1 MQPFSTRP
9 KYFLYYLR
17 PMQSVP
23 AARRLAVAASKLY
36 PGIHPDDVHLMQ
48 FLRENG
54 LEPTPASWNDPT
66 VDWSGFDA
74 ILIRTTWDYFRH
86 YAEFLAWLARIEHL
100 GVPTINPVPLLRW
113 NSDKRYLL
121 QLPVHGVDV
130 IPTHVARAADLGT
143 ALSAMQGAHV
153 VIKPT
158 VSGTAWHTVRGIVG
172 TPALSVAIS
181 DLPQQMDYLI
191 QPFLQEIEREGEL
204 SLLFFGGTFSH
215 AVRKRPAA
223 NDYRVQSEFGGSVEV
238 ITPGADVIAAA
249 ERALTAVAQLGYQGG
264 SYARIDGV
272 MSAGRFLIMEIEMI
286 EPALY
291 FGENKEAARRFA
303 EVITQRVALSLAPS
317 PA

>member
-1 MQPFSTRP
+1 MR
-9 KYFLYYLR
+9 L
-17 PMQSVP
+17 MQSAP
-23 AARRLAVAASKLY
+23 AARRLAIAASKLS
-36 PGIHPDDVHLMQ
+36 PGIHPDDAHLMQ
-48 FLRENG
+48 FLRDNG
-54 LEPTPASWNDPT
+54 IDPTPASWNDPT

-86 YAEFLAWLARIEHL
+86 YDEFLAWLARIEQL

-121 QLPVHGVDV
+121 QLPAHDVDV
-130 IPTHVARAADLGT
+130 IPTQVARAADLRAT
-143 ALSAMQGAHV
+143 LSPMQGAHV

-172 TPALSVAIS
+172 TPALNAAVS
-181 DLPQQMDYLI
+181 DLPPQMDYLI
-191 QPFLQEIEREGEL
+191 QPFMQEIEREGEL
-204 SLLFFGGTFSH
+204 SVLFFGGTFSH

-238 ITPGADVIAAA
+238 IAPGADIIAAA
-249 ERALTAVAQLGYQGG
+249 HRALTAVAKLGYEGG

-272 MSAGRFLIMEIEMI
+272 MSAGRFLIMEVEMI

-291 FGENKEAARRFA
+291 FEGNMDAARRFA
-303 EVITQRVALSLAPS
+303 GVIAERLAG
-317 PA
+317 